1 MWYFL
6 WRKEGGALHFLG
18 NPHPRLAAAAGAL
31 GAAERCL
38 AFASLEQLLGRQR
51 TWNSLSVVNS
61 WAGGFI
67 PKVVFGRVNGI
78 SAGVS

>member
-1 MWYFL
+1 MHYIFSVTPILAWPL
-6 WRKEGGALHFLG
+6 QQALLG
-18 NPHPRLAAAAGAL
+18 LP
-31 GAAERCL
+31 GAAERFL